1 MIALHERRAKAR
13 RLRRLRRNGTW
24 VLALGGA
31 LVLAVGLPWLVWRGP
46 YLLDKGYINTA
57 TLGEASG
64 SATLITGLRTAIVA
78 CAAAIGAGVALL
90 YTIRNYRLTRR
101 GQVTDRFTKALERLG
116 SDHTYVRIGGVL
128 ALEQIVQDAPEQA
141 THAAQVLGHFVR
153 DRAPARPSSP
163 NGPDGPP
170 TTTDTSLPMLLEADV
185 QVALTA
191 LTRPHSR
198 THVDDFERLY
208 LGHLH
213 LPGALLDGADL
224 TGAKLVGTN
233 LTDARLFTA
242 NLMGADLSQADLTR
256 AYMSGVNLTS
266 DPINTE
272 LVTANLTGPNLS
284 QADLIRAFTSGVTN
298 LDVDRGMAKAKLVGT
313 NLTGADLS
321 QADLNGADLSQAD
334 LTGSSLSQADLTY
347 ANLREAN
354 LTRANLLQ
362 ADFTRA
368 KLVGADLTDAYLF
381 EANLTGADLSQADL
395 TRADL
400 LHANLT
406 GASLPGANLT
416 GALLHGAN
424 LVGVYLGNVVGLTME
439 QVRSASVSAETV
451 LPPGLRR
458 DGGPSTT

>member
-1 MIALHERRAKAR
+1 MIALHQRRAQARRTR
-13 RLRRLRRNGTW
+13 RLRRIGTW

-64 SATLITGLRTAIVA
+64 SATLITGLRTALVA
-78 CAAAIGAGVALL
+78 CAAAIGAGVALV

-116 SDHTYVRIGGVL
+116 SNHRYVRIGGVL

-153 DRAPARPSSP
+153 DRAPARPGPP
-163 NGPDGPP
+163 NAPDGKP
-170 TTTDTSLPMLLEADV
+170 TTTDTLLPMPLEADV

-191 LTRPHSR
+191 LTRPKSR

-208 LGHLH
+208 LGTLH

-242 NLMGADLSQADLTR
+242 NLMGADLSQADLTG
-256 AYMSGVNLTS
+256 A
-266 DPINTE
+266 D
-272 LVTANLTGPNLS
+272 LS
-284 QADLIRAFTSGVTN
+284 QAD
-298 LDVDRGMAKAKLVGT
+298 
-313 NLTGADLS
+313 LTGADLS
-321 QADLNGADLSQAD
+321 QADLTGANLVGAD
-334 LTGSSLSQADLTY
+334 LTG

-354 LTRANLLQ
+354 LTSVNLREAILTG
-362 ADFTRA
+362 AS
-368 KLVGADLTDAYLF
+368 LVGADLTDAYL
-381 EANLTGADLSQADL
+381 AHADLTGADLSQADL
-395 TRADL
+395 TRANL
-400 LHANLT
+400 RVANLN
-406 GASLPGANLT
+406 GASLPGANLF
-416 GALLHGAN
+416 GAN
-424 LVGVYLGNVVGLTME
+424 LGTVVGWTTE
-439 QVRSASVSAETV
+439 QVRYASVSAETV
-451 LPPGLRR
+451 LPPGLRM